1 MPSLAKLGFLSIILV
16 ALTAAAANPIQ
27 ARPQSKNTPL
37 APVPPQILTAKTVF
51 ISNAGMDV
59 NPAGT
64 SSEYDGGANRFYNE
78 FYAAM
83 KSWGRF
89 APVPGPADADLVFEI
104 RFTDPTGPVN
114 SEGGKQGAPG
124 AQKFRLVILD
134 PKTHINLWALT
145 EFVDAAIL
153 QGNRN
158 KNFDKAMDA
167 LVSDAKILAAQP
179 TATSPTAP

>member
-1 MPSLAKLGFLSIILV
+1 MEDVMPSLVKFRFLSIIVV
-16 ALTAAAANPIQ
+16 ALTAAANPIQ
-27 ARPQSKNTPL
+27 ARPQSKNAPL

-89 APVPGPADADLVFEI
+89 ELVPAPADADLVFEI
-104 RFTDPTGPVN
+104 RFTDPTGPAN

-124 AQKFRLVILD
+124 AQKFRLEILD
-134 PKTHINLWALT
+134 PKTHIKLWALT
-145 EFVDAAIL
+145 EFVEAALL

-167 LVSDAKILAAQP
+167 LVSDVKILAAQP
-179 TATSPTAP
+179 ATQ